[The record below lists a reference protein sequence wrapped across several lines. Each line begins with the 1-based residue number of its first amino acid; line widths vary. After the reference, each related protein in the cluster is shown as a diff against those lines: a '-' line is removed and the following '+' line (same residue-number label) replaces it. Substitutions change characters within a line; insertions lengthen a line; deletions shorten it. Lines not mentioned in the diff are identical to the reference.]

1 MSIDP
6 KVIDQKFD
14 QIISSMEQIAQATA
28 RAVSISEETRSEV
41 VRLEG
46 KVDNLEGKVDNLGGR
61 VDRLEGHAVRMEER
75 FDRLEKT
82 VVDSHVQTSARLD
95 RIEAIV
101 ERSDAERASR
111 LYLALDRTLQA
122 LENKVR

>member
-1 MSIDP
+1 MHSRPIESGGTYDEYRP

-14 QIISSMEQIAQATA
+14 QIISSMEQIAQSTA

-46 KVDNLEGKVDNLGGR
+46 KVDN
-61 VDRLEGHAVRMEER
+61 LEGHAVRMEER

-111 LYLALDRTLQA
+111 LYLALDRRLQA

>member
-46 KVDNLEGKVDNLGGR
+46 KVDNLEGKVDN
-61 VDRLEGHAVRMEER
+61 LEGHAVRMEER